1 MASASPLPSFTPVA
15 PERAPA
21 PTRPADPLDGDR
33 IGYDCWLLPPE
44 PVGLVERILRTA
56 SQAAGLIA
64 ALAAGAGAFA
74 ILF

>member
-1 MASASPLPSFTPVA
+1 M
-15 PERAPA
+15 
-21 PTRPADPLDGDR
+21 PTRSIDPLDGDR

-44 PVGLVERILRTA
+44 PIGPGERAVRAA
-56 SQAAGLIA
+56 SRAAGMIS